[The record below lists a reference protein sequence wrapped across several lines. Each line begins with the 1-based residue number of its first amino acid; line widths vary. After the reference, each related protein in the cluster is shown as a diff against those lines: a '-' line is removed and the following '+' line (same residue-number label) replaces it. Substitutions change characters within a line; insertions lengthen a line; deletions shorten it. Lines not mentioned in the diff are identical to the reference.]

1 MEMQS
6 SNWCKICSKPK
17 QFCEFCNISICFK
30 CEQDLYLQS
39 LITCTLCVT
48 CYLELPEEE
57 VNFYYGRDT
66 AEENQEEEEEEEEED
81 Y

>member
-1 MEMQS
+1 
-6 SNWCKICSKPK
+6 
-17 QFCEFCNISICFK
+17 
-30 CEQDLYLQS
+30 

-66 AEENQEEEEEEEEED
+66 AEENQDEEEEEEVED
-81 Y
+81 F